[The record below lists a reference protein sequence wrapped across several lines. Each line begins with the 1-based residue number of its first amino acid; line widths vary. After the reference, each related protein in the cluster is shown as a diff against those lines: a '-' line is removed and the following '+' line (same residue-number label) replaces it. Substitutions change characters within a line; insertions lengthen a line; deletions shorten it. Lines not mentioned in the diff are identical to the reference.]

1 MQGTARLQVGRHPRG
16 YACRI
21 VSILRG
27 HADAVRASY
36 CCYPRCVTKK
46 TAPKPSDACNSSRNR
61 GA

>member
-36 CCYPRCVTKK
+36 CCYPRCV
-46 TAPKPSDACNSSRNR
+46 
-61 GA
+61 